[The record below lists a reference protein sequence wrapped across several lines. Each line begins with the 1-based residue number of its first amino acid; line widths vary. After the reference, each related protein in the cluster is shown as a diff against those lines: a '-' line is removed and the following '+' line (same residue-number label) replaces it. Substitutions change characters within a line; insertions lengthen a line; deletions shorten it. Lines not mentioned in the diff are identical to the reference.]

1 MASIKLSVDFNG
13 LLEKIKD
20 AGGNVDSAA
29 RSVADQCAQAMHD
42 ELVSE
47 CSASG
52 VPSSVSGAITHDV
65 TATAG
70 GNVYECKAG
79 WKMGAYDPKNPSA
92 GYKAVFLNYGTAR
105 RMTKKERVHHAFG
118 GEFVTLGKDRG
129 AIAARGFIARAK
141 KSGGKRIKKIQK
153 EALQKMLKELT

>member
-1 MASIKLSVDFNG
+1 MASIKLSVDFDR

-20 AGGNVDSAA
+20 AGGDIDSAA
-29 RSVADQCAQAMHD
+29 KRVADQCAQTMHD
-42 ELVSE
+42 ELASE

-52 VPSSVSGAITHDV
+52 VPSSVSDAITHDV

-70 GNVYECKAG
+70 GNVYEVRAG

-105 RMTKKERVHHAFG
+105 RMTKKDRVHHAFG

-141 KSGGKRIKKIQK
+141 KGAGKKLKRIQK